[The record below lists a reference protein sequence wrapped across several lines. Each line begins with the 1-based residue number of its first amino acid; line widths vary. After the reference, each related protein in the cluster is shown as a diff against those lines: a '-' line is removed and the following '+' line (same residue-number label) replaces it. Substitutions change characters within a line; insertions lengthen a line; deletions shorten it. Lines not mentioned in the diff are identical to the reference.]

1 MMKEMKNGVYA
12 YNDETYSFN
21 FVTNLSASDKAI
33 FVRTVVD
40 TIVDNDSYDSVLRD
54 IIFDYTIISMFT
66 DVDTSSFKVEDNGNS
81 IVTDIDLIEEFLL
94 DTNIVEIV
102 RANAFPTLFE
112 QLEKAV
118 DKSIEYKT
126 GIHPSPI
133 SDALSSLLSAIEK
146 KIEGIDSNA
155 LMGMAQKFAGMTDK
169 LTPESI
175 MNAYMNSDFH
185 KNNVIEIEESKR
197 NRTEIAKNLDKA
209 IKEVNAEAKVSTKS
223 NKKK

>member
-1 MMKEMKNGVYA
+1 MMKEMKKGVYA

-21 FVTNLSASDKAI
+21 FVTNLSTSDKAI

-66 DVDTSSFKVEDNGNS
+66 DVDTSLFKVEDNGNS

-112 QLEKAV
+112 QLEKAI

-126 GIHPSPI
+126 GIHHSSI
-133 SDALSSLLSAIEK
+133 LDSISSLLSTIEK
-146 KIEGIDSNA
+146 KIEDIDLESA
-155 LMGMAQKFAGMTDK
+155 MEMVQKFVSITDN
-169 LTPESI
+169 LTPDSI
-175 MNAYMNSDFH
+175 VNAYINSDVH
-185 KNNVIEIEESKR
+185 KENLEDIKEYKNI
-197 NRTEIAKNLDKA
+197 NTEIKD
-209 IKEVNAEAKVSTKS
+209 E
-223 NKKK
+223 

>member
-1 MMKEMKNGVYA
+1 MMKEMRNGVYT

-66 DVDTSSFKVEDNGNS
+66 DVDTSLFKVEDNDNS

-118 DKSIEYKT
+118 DKSIEYRT

-133 SDALSSLLSAIEK
+133 SDALSSLLSTIEK

-155 LMGMAQKFAGMTDK
+155 LMGMAQKFAGMTDE

-185 KNNVIEIEESKR
+185 KNNVIEIEESKK

-209 IKEVNAEAKVSTKS
+209 IKEVNAEAKASAKS

>member
-21 FVTNLSASDKAI
+21 FVTNLSASDKVI

-66 DVDTSSFKVEDNGNS
+66 DVDTSLFKVKDNGNS

-133 SDALSSLLSAIEK
+133 SDALSSLLSTIEK
-146 KIEGIDSNA
+146 KIEDVDLNS
-155 LMGMAQKFAGMTDK
+155 LMGMAQKFAGITGE
-169 LTPESI
+169 LTPESVI
-175 MNAYMNSDFH
+175 NAYMNSDIH
-185 KNNVIEIEESKR
+185 KSNVIEIEESKR
-197 NRTEIAKNLDKA
+197 NRTEIANNLDKA
-209 IKEVNAEAKVSTKS
+209 IKEVNNEIKA

>member
-1 MMKEMKNGVYA
+1 MKEMKNGVYA

-21 FVTNLSASDKAI
+21 FVTNLSASDKVI

-66 DVDTSSFKVEDNGNS
+66 DVDTSLFKVKDNGNS

-133 SDALSSLLSAIEK
+133 SDALSSLLSTIEK
-146 KIEGIDSNA
+146 KIEDVDLNS
-155 LMGMAQKFAGMTDK
+155 LMGMAQKFAGITGE
-169 LTPESI
+169 LTPESVI
-175 MNAYMNSDFH
+175 NAYMNSDIH
-185 KNNVIEIEESKR
+185 KSNVIEIEESKR
-197 NRTEIAKNLDKA
+197 NRTEIANNLDKA
-209 IKEVNAEAKVSTKS
+209 IKEVNNEIKA